1 MMSDTIIWVSGATR
15 GLGSEPART
24 VPFPGARIINLSRR
38 QNPDFETRHPRAAFQ
53 ERADDFGGSR
63 AIFIHNAYYP
73 AGIGF
78 AGEVSGPELRASLQA
93 NAVAPLVLGDM
104 FLRYVRP
111 AYESGLVLMSSAA
124 ARHPFEGGS
133 AYCAAKAGVEM
144 WIRVVRRELKRRGR
158 TTWVVAVRPGFVDTP
173 STRHLGTLSED
184 IYPIG
189 PRIAGQLQNGQGVL
203 TPDEAGRD
211 IWASLPP
218 KADTRCYSSVRWSSN
233 LRSRGLDPSRCR
245 NHGRLSREQPI
256 QQHVV
261 NLGIA
266 IRAAIGKHGDA
277 IIEVTGVPDRRKYDA
292 AGRYPRKNDG
302 VDSSHA

>member
-1 MMSDTIIWVSGATR
+1 MTMSDTIIWISGATQ
-15 GLGSEPART
+15 GLGSELART

-38 QNPDFETRHPRAAFQ
+38 QHPDFETVQLDLTRPETYDTLEQHFKK
-53 ERADDFGGSR
+53 ELTDFGGSR

-144 WIRVVRRELKRRGR
+144 WIRVVMRELKRRGR

-211 IWASLPP
+211 IWVSLPP

-245 NHGRLSREQPI
+245 DHGRLSREHCPP
-256 QQHVV
+256 
-261 NLGIA
+261 L
-266 IRAAIGKHGDA
+266 RARQ
-277 IIEVTGVPDRRKYDA
+277 RR
-292 AGRYPRKNDG
+292 RRESP
-302 VDSSHA
+302 